1 MLPYAVLVSLSVN
14 GENSVSDRSLT
25 FGQHYSVSLKARI
38 GHIRTS
44 LANTLFDYWAHCMYV
59 HTVCRYIHIEVY
71 FLCIVYTVCIAWVTY
86 CTSGS
91 GQYSENLVHYS
102 KLAVF
107 YRMQLVM

>member
-1 MLPYAVLVSLSVN
+1 MYSIHSV
-14 GENSVSDRSLT
+14 
-25 FGQHYSVSLKARI
+25 
-38 GHIRTS
+38 
-44 LANTLFDYWAHCMYV
+44 HCLG
-59 HTVCRYIHIEVY
+59 I
-71 FLCIVYTVCIAWVTY
+71 TY